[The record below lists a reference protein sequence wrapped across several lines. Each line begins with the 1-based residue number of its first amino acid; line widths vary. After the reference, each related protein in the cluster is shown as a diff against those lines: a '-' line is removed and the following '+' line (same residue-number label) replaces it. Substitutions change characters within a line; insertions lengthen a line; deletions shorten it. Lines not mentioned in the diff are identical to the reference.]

1 LSEPEPRAEGFQ
13 RNGPKTAT
21 HKVRRVSQRKEL
33 AVVTLGAVAA
43 ITGVGGLLAAS
54 PPSGATDDTAYQTPT
69 FGEPEPA
76 QSNGETPSEATTTE
90 SEPPTEQKQEPKNK
104 QEPVQQPVQ
113 QEPAPAPSW
122 SAPASQQEPPAAES
136 RGS

>member
-1 LSEPEPRAEGFQ
+1 MSEPEPRAEGFQ
-13 RNGPKTAT
+13 RSGPKTAT
-21 HKVRRVSQRKEL
+21 RKARRVSQRKEL
-33 AVVTLGAVAA
+33 AIVTLGAVAA

-54 PPSGATDDTAYQTPT
+54 PPSGASVDTAYQTAT

-76 QSNGETPSEATTTE
+76 QSNGEIPSEATAPE
-90 SEPPTEQKQEPKNK
+90 SEPPTEQK

>member
-1 LSEPEPRAEGFQ
+1 MNEPESRAEGFQ

-21 HKVRRVSQRKEL
+21 YKARRVSQRKEL

-54 PPSGATDDTAYQTPT
+54 PPSGASVDTAYQTPI

-90 SEPPTEQKQEPKNK
+90 SEPPTEQKQEP
-104 QEPVQQPVQ
+104 VQQPVQ

-122 SAPASQQEPPAAES
+122 SAPASPQEPPAAES
-136 RGS
+136 HGS

>member
-1 LSEPEPRAEGFQ
+1 MNEPDPRAEGFQ
-13 RNGPKTAT
+13 RSGPKTAT
-21 HKVRRVSQRKEL
+21 RKARRVSQRKEL
-33 AVVTLGAVAA
+33 AIVTLGAVAA

-54 PPSGATDDTAYQTPT
+54 PPSGATVDTAYQTST
-69 FGEPEPA
+69 FSEPEPA
-76 QSNGETPSEATTTE
+76 QSNGETPSEATTTTE
-90 SEPPTEQKQEPKNK
+90 SEPPTEQK

>member
-1 LSEPEPRAEGFQ
+1 MNEPEPRAKGFQ
-13 RNGPKTAT
+13 RSSPKTAT
-21 HKVRRVSQRKEL
+21 RKARRVSQRKEL

-54 PPSGATDDTAYQTPT
+54 PPSGASDDTAYQTPT

-76 QSNGETPSEATTTE
+76 QSNGETPSEATTE

-122 SAPASQQEPPAAES
+122 SAPASQQEAPAAES

>member
-1 LSEPEPRAEGFQ
+1 LNEPEPRAEGFQ
-13 RNGPKTAT
+13 RSGPKTAT
-21 HKVRRVSQRKEL
+21 RKARRVSQRKEL
-33 AVVTLGAVAA
+33 AIVTLGAVAA
-43 ITGVGGLLAAS
+43 ITGVGGLLDAN
-54 PPSGATDDTAYQTPT
+54 PPSGASVDTAYQTST

-90 SEPPTEQKQEPKNK
+90 SEPATEQKQE
-104 QEPVQQPVQ
+104 PVQ

>member
-1 LSEPEPRAEGFQ
+1 MVSSR
-13 RNGPKTAT
+13 GPKTAT
-21 HKVRRVSQRKEL
+21 HKAPRVSQRKEL

-54 PPSGATDDTAYQTPT
+54 PPSGASDDTAYQTPT
-69 FGEPEPA
+69 FGEPDPA
-76 QSNGETPSEATTTE
+76 QSNGETPSEASTTE
-90 SEPPTEQKQEPKNK
+90 SEPPTKQKQEPKNK

-122 SAPASQQEPPAAES
+122 SAPASQQEAPAAES

>member
-1 LSEPEPRAEGFQ
+1 MSEPEPRAEGFQ
-13 RNGPKTAT
+13 RSGPKTAT
-21 HKVRRVSQRKEL
+21 RKARRVSQRKEL
-33 AVVTLGAVAA
+33 AIVTLGAVAA

-54 PPSGATDDTAYQTPT
+54 PPSGASDDTAYQTPT

-76 QSNGETPSEATTTE
+76 QSNGETPSEATTE
-90 SEPPTEQKQEPKNK
+90 SEPATEQKQEP
-104 QEPVQQPVQ
+104 VQKPVQ
-113 QEPAPAPSW
+113 QEPASATSW

>member
-1 LSEPEPRAEGFQ
+1 MNEPDPRAEGFQ
-13 RNGPKTAT
+13 RSGPKTAT
-21 HKVRRVSQRKEL
+21 RKARRVSQRKEL

-54 PPSGATDDTAYQTPT
+54 PPSGATVDTAYQTST
-69 FGEPEPA
+69 FSEPEPA

-90 SEPPTEQKQEPKNK
+90 SEPPTEQK

>member
-1 LSEPEPRAEGFQ
+1 LNEPEPRAEGFQ

-21 HKVRRVSQRKEL
+21 RKARRVSQRKEL
-33 AVVTLGAVAA
+33 AVVTLGTVAA

-54 PPSGATDDTAYQTPT
+54 PPSGASVDIAYQTPT

-76 QSNGETPSEATTTE
+76 QSNGETPSEATTE
-90 SEPPTEQKQEPKNK
+90 SEPPTEQK

>member
-1 LSEPEPRAEGFQ
+1 MILNEPEPQAEGFQ

-21 HKVRRVSQRKEL
+21 HKARRVSQRKEL

-54 PPSGATDDTAYQTPT
+54 PPSGASVDIAYQTPT

-76 QSNGETPSEATTTE
+76 QSNGETPSEATTE
-90 SEPPTEQKQEPKNK
+90 SEPPTEQK

-122 SAPASQQEPPAAES
+122 SAPASQQEPPTAES

>member
-1 LSEPEPRAEGFQ
+1 MNEPDPRAEGFQ
-13 RNGPKTAT
+13 RSGPKIAT
-21 HKVRRVSQRKEL
+21 RKARRVSQRKEL
-33 AVVTLGAVAA
+33 AIVTLGAVAA

-54 PPSGATDDTAYQTPT
+54 PPSGVSDDTAYQTPT
-69 FGEPEPA
+69 FGEPEPE
-76 QSNGETPSEATTTE
+76 QSNGETPSEATTE
-90 SEPPTEQKQEPKNK
+90 SEPATEQK

>member
-1 LSEPEPRAEGFQ
+1 MVSSR
-13 RNGPKTAT
+13 GPKTAT
-21 HKVRRVSQRKEL
+21 HKARRVSQRKEL

-54 PPSGATDDTAYQTPT
+54 PPSGASVDTAYQTPT

-76 QSNGETPSEATTTE
+76 QSNGETPSEASTTE
-90 SEPPTEQKQEPKNK
+90 SEPSTKQKQEPKNK

-122 SAPASQQEPPAAES
+122 SAPASQQEAPAAES